1 MLLQNAIRYA
11 SQWSS
16 VPKGPP
22 DAILGISEAFKRDKN
37 PRKVNLGVGAYRD
50 DSGKPVI
57 LPSVQKAKS
66 LILETPDHEYL
77 PIEGLSKFTQLATS
91 LAYDNASPLKD
102 HRVASIQS
110 LSGTGALRLGMAF
123 IQRFYPHSRRVYIPN
138 PTWGN
143 HKAIIQHAGLEYAE
157 YTYYNPN
164 TKGLNIE
171 DLLGEIDS
179 APKNSIFL
187 LHACAHNPTGVDPS
201 QDQWKEIQDLMAKK
215 QHLAIFDMAYQG
227 FASGDVDK
235 DAFAVRLFANEE
247 NPMIVMQSFA
257 KNFGL
262 YGERIGNL
270 SVVCD
275 SPQETDRV
283 LSQLKILAR
292 PMYSNPPIYGSKI
305 VSTVLGNPELK
316 SQWLV
321 DVKTMADRIINMRST
336 LADLIKTKGS
346 LHDWS
351 HIVKQIG
358 MFAYTGLLPEHCSE
372 LMNKHHIYL
381 TMDGR
386 ISMAGLNSKNVEY
399 VAEAI
404 ETVTRFNSDL

>member
-1 MLLQNAIRYA
+1 MLFQRVMRHA

-66 LILETPDHEYL
+66 IILETPDHEYL
-77 PIEGLSKFTQLATS
+77 PIDGLNKFTQLATS

-123 IQRFYPHSRRVYIPN
+123 IKRFYPYSGKVYIPN

-143 HKAIIQHAGLEYAE
+143 HKAIIQHSGLEFIE
-157 YTYYNPN
+157 YTYYDPN

-171 DLLGEIDS
+171 DFLGEIDS

-201 QDQWKEIQDLMAKK
+201 QDQWREIQDLMARK

-270 SVVCD
+270 SVVCN
-275 SPQETDRV
+275 SSQEVDRV
-283 LSQLKILAR
+283 SSQLKILAR
-292 PMYSNPPIYGSKI
+292 PMYSNPPIYGSRI
-305 VSTVLGNPELK
+305 VSTILGNPELK
-316 SQWLV
+316 NQWLV
-321 DVKTMADRIINMRST
+321 DVKTMADRIINMRSS
-336 LADLIKTKGS
+336 LVKLLESKGS

-358 MFAYTGLLPEHCSE
+358 MFAYTGLLPENCNE
-372 LMNKHHIYL
+372 LMDKHHIYL

>member
-1 MLLQNAIRYA
+1 MFLHRIIRHN
-11 SQWSS
+11 SLWKS

-66 LILETPDHEYL
+66 LIIKSSDHEYL
-77 PIEGLSKFTQLATS
+77 PIDGLAKFTQLATS
-91 LAYDNASPLKD
+91 LAYSNASPLKD

-110 LSGTGALRLGMAF
+110 ISGTGALRLGMAF

-143 HKAIIQHAGLEYAE
+143 HKTIIQHAGLEFQE
-157 YTYYNPN
+157 YPYYDPV

-171 DLLGEIDS
+171 AFLNEIDS
-179 APKNSIFL
+179 APKNSVFL

-201 QDQWKEIQDLMAKK
+201 EDQWKQIQDVMARK
-215 QHLAIFDMAYQG
+215 QHLAVFDMAYQG

-235 DAFAVRLFANEE
+235 DAYAVRLFANEE
-247 NPMIVMQSFA
+247 NPIIVMQSFA

-275 SPQETDRV
+275 SKQESDRV

-292 PMYSNPPIYGSKI
+292 PMYSNPPIYGSRI
-305 VSTVLGNPELK
+305 VSEVLGNEELK
-316 SQWLV
+316 KQWLV
-321 DVKTMADRIINMRST
+321 DVKTMADRIISMRNALTT
-336 LADLIKTKGS
+336 LLKEKGS

-351 HIVKQIG
+351 HITKQIG
-358 MFAYTGLLPEHCSE
+358 MFAYTGLHPEHCQE
-372 LMNKHHIYL
+372 LMDKHHIYL

-386 ISMAGLNSKNVEY
+386 ISVAGLNQRNVEY
-399 VAEAI
+399 VADAI
-404 ETVTRFNSDL
+404 ETVTRFKSKL

>member
-1 MLLQNAIRYA
+1 MLLQRVMRYA

-37 PRKVNLGVGAYRD
+37 LRKVNLGVGAYRD
-50 DSGKPVI
+50 DTGNPVI

-66 LILETPDHEYL
+66 IILESPDHEYL
-77 PIEGLSKFTQLATS
+77 PIDGLSKFTQLATS

-102 HRVASIQS
+102 HRIASIQS

-143 HKAIIQHAGLEYAE
+143 HKAIIQHAGLEFQE
-157 YTYYNPN
+157 YTYYDPN
-164 TKGLNIE
+164 TKGLNFE
-171 DLLGEIDS
+171 DFIGEIDS
-179 APKNSIFL
+179 APKNSVFL

-201 QDQWKEIQDLMAKK
+201 QDQWREIQDLMARK

-235 DAFAVRLFANEE
+235 DAFPVRLFANEE

-292 PMYSNPPIYGSKI
+292 PMYSNPPIYGSRI
-305 VSTVLGNPELK
+305 VSTILGNPELK
-316 SQWLV
+316 SQWLA
-321 DVKTMADRIINMRST
+321 DVKTMADRIINMRNS
-336 LADLIKTKGS
+336 LANLLKAKGS

-358 MFAYTGLLPEHCSE
+358 MFAYTGLLPEHCNE
-372 LMNKHHIYL
+372 LMDKHHIYL

>member
-1 MLLQNAIRYA
+1 
-11 SQWSS
+11 
-16 VPKGPP
+16 
-22 DAILGISEAFKRDKN
+22 
-37 PRKVNLGVGAYRD
+37 
-50 DSGKPVI
+50 
-57 LPSVQKAKS
+57 
-66 LILETPDHEYL
+66 
-77 PIEGLSKFTQLATS
+77 
-91 LAYDNASPLKD
+91 
-102 HRVASIQS
+102 
-110 LSGTGALRLGMAF
+110 MAF

-143 HKAIIQHAGLEYAE
+143 HKAIIQHAGLEFQE
-157 YTYYNPN
+157 YTYYNPD
-164 TKGLNIE
+164 TKGLNFE
-171 DLLGEIDS
+171 DFIGEIDS
-179 APKNSIFL
+179 APKNSVFL

-201 QDQWKEIQDLMAKK
+201 QDQWREIQDLMARK
-215 QHLAIFDMAYQG
+215 QHLAVFDMAYQG

-235 DAFAVRLFANEE
+235 DAFPVRLFANEE

-270 SVVCD
+270 TVVCD

-292 PMYSNPPIYGSKI
+292 PMYSNPPIYGSRI

-321 DVKTMADRIINMRST
+321 DVKTMADRIINMRNS
-336 LADLIKTKGS
+336 LANLLKAKGS

-358 MFAYTGLLPEHCSE
+358 MFAYTGLLPEHCNE
-372 LMNKHHIYL
+372 LMDKHHIYL

>member
-1 MLLQNAIRYA
+1 MLLQRVMRYA

-37 PRKVNLGVGAYRD
+37 LRKVNLGVGAYRD
-50 DSGKPVI
+50 DTGKPVI

-66 LILETPDHEYL
+66 IILESPDHEYL
-77 PIEGLSKFTQLATS
+77 PIDGLSKFTQLATS

-102 HRVASIQS
+102 HRIASIQS

-143 HKAIIQHAGLEYAE
+143 HKAIIQHAGLEFQE
-157 YTYYNPN
+157 YTYYDPN
-164 TKGLNIE
+164 TKGLNFE
-171 DLLGEIDS
+171 DFIGEIDS
-179 APKNSIFL
+179 APKNSVFL

-201 QDQWKEIQDLMAKK
+201 QDQWREIQDLMARK

-235 DAFAVRLFANEE
+235 DAFPVRLFANEE

-292 PMYSNPPIYGSKI
+292 PMYSNPPIYGSRI
-305 VSTVLGNPELK
+305 VSTILGNPELK
-316 SQWLV
+316 SQWLA
-321 DVKTMADRIINMRST
+321 DVKTMADRIINMRNS
-336 LADLIKTKGS
+336 LANLLKAKGS

-358 MFAYTGLLPEHCSE
+358 MFAYTGLLPEHCNE
-372 LMNKHHIYL
+372 LMDKHHIYL